1 MLFQQ
6 MSQLHRHDKIEPI
19 DRVFQMALSE
29 FHSNLI
35 SKYSLSFQVNHMTS
49 MWPRIPTITLANIL
63 FIKFIL
69 HLKDTSESSMST
81 SESFASSSTKNSE
94 YTFEQ
99 LVNKFASI
107 YRNMARREDLLVHSS
122 DVAISINQIRTF
134 LDEFV
139 KTR

>member
-1 MLFQQ
+1 M
-6 MSQLHRHDKIEPI
+6 
-19 DRVFQMALSE
+19 
-29 FHSNLI
+29 
-35 SKYSLSFQVNHMTS
+35 
-49 MWPRIPTITLANIL
+49 NIL
-63 FIKFIL
+63 FNKFIL
-69 HLKDTSESSMST
+69 HHYYIIKDTSQSSLST
-81 SESFASSSTKNSE
+81 SESFVTSSTKNSE

-107 YRNMARREDLLVHSS
+107 YRNMARREDLLVDSS

>member
-1 MLFQQ
+1 
-6 MSQLHRHDKIEPI
+6 
-19 DRVFQMALSE
+19 
-29 FHSNLI
+29 
-35 SKYSLSFQVNHMTS
+35 
-49 MWPRIPTITLANIL
+49 
-63 FIKFIL
+63 
-69 HLKDTSESSMST
+69 MST